1 MLSEEFSSP
10 AVIDDAADEGRPM
23 EMSITGEIAEQ
34 NREERNESTGEIR
47 NLLLSLVMEIRE
59 QNAIAKERERVI
71 DRLHGENQS
80 LRRGELHAAM
90 APLFRDLVALHDDL
104 DRTARHHEASGEGDG
119 AAAGYRSLAQ
129 ALVDILA
136 RYGVE
141 CYDAEVGA
149 PYNAREHRAAG
160 TAPTAD
166 RTLDRCISAVLRRGF
181 RDSHR
186 IMRPLEAVVMK
197 FQPDGAENQAPAH

>member
-1 MLSEEFSSP
+1 MLSEETSSP

-23 EMSITGEIAEQ
+23 EMSETGESAEQ
-34 NREERNESTGEIR
+34 NQEERIEATGEIR
-47 NLLLSLVMEIRE
+47 EFLHVLVMEIRE
-59 QNAIAKERERVI
+59 QNAIARERERVI

-104 DRTARHHEASGEGDG
+104 DRTARQHEASGGGDG

-160 TAPTAD
+160 TTPTHD
-166 RTLDRCISAVLRRGF
+166 PTLDRCISEVIRRGF

-197 FQPDGAENQAPAH
+197 FQPQSAENPAPAH